1 VRFHRG
7 YFRGQLHRR
16 IFLWFGASILLTGLT
31 VVAVLHL
38 LGEGGTGWRREL
50 QRSASFVEGQ
60 FARYWDSPADREAL
74 ATAIAQ
80 DFDLRVTLL
89 GEKRDVLSVHG
100 SPCHHPAFTLPIVKE
115 GVPRGSVQICS
126 PRHPPWGVWRIL
138 LALLLTGAM
147 LWAASGRI
155 ARRLARPLWEL
166 SRVAQDIGSGR
177 LSSRMQLRPHDPAE
191 VREIRVLSYSIND
204 MAARIERQIS
214 DQREL
219 LAAVSHE
226 LRTPLSRIRLLV
238 ELIRVNGADAK
249 ALDELDREVVEIDSL
264 VGELLASSRLDF
276 AALTPHSLD
285 ATEVA
290 KRALERAGL
299 DASLLSV
306 EGVPRSFEADA
317 GLIARALANLIEN
330 AKVHG
335 QGLTC
340 LRVRFGPATVA
351 FEAED
356 AGPGFA
362 SGEESRVF
370 APFHPRRADAKPR
383 SAGSLGLGLALV
395 QRIALAH
402 GGKAYAFNRPHGGAT
417 VGFEVNAQR
426 RSTESPVGF

>member
-31 VVAVLHL
+31 VIAVLHL
-38 LGEGGTGWRREL
+38 LGEGATGWRRDL
-50 QRSASFVEGQ
+50 DRSAAFLEAQFV
-60 FARYWDSPADREAL
+60 RHWDSPADREAL
-74 ATAIAQ
+74 ANALARNF
-80 DFDLRVTLL
+80 DFPVTILDAR
-89 GEKRDVLSVHG
+89 GEVLSVHG
-100 SPCHHPAFTLPIVKE
+100 GPCHRPVYTLPIVKE
-115 GVPRGSVQICS
+115 GAPRGSVRICA
-126 PRHPPWGVWRIL
+126 PRRSAWALWRIL
-138 LALLLTGAM
+138 LALLLAGAM

-155 ARRLARPLWEL
+155 SRRLARPLWEL

-177 LSSRMQLRPHDPAE
+177 LSSRMQLRPHDSGE

-276 AALTPHSLD
+276 AALTMHSLD
-285 ATEVA
+285 ATETA
-290 KRALERAGL
+290 TRALERAGL
-299 DASLLSV
+299 DPSLLRV
-306 EGVPRSFEADA
+306 EGPPRSFDADA

-335 QGLTC
+335 KGLTD
-340 LRVRFGPATVA
+340 LRVRFGPTTVA
-351 FEAED
+351 FEADD

-362 SGEESRVF
+362 DGEESRVF
-370 APFHPRRADAKPR
+370 APFQPRPADSKPR

-417 VGFEVNAQR
+417 VGFEV
-426 RSTESPVGF
+426 RSDFSS

>member
-1 VRFHRG
+1 MRFHHRG
-7 YFRGQLHRR
+7 YFRGQLHQR
-16 IFLWFGASILLTGLT
+16 IFFWFGASILLTGVMVIL
-31 VVAVLHL
+31 VMHL
-38 LGEGGTGWRREL
+38 LGEGSAGWRLEL
-50 QRSASFVEGQ
+50 KRGAAFVEGQ
-60 FARYWDSPADREAL
+60 FGRYWDSPKDREAL
-74 ATAIAQ
+74 ANSIASN
-80 DFDLRVTLL
+80 FDTPVTLL
-89 GEKRDVLSVHG
+89 DARGQVLGVYG
-100 SPCHHPAFTLPIVKE
+100 GPCHRPEFSLRIVRNSE
-115 GVPRGSVQICS
+115 PRGEVRICS
-126 PRHPPWGVWRIL
+126 PRRSAWGIWRIL
-138 LALLLTGAM
+138 LALLLSGAM

-177 LSSRMQLRPHDPAE
+177 LSSRMHLRPHGPGE

-204 MAARIERQIS
+204 MAARIERQIA

-238 ELIRVNGADAK
+238 ELVRVNGADPK

-276 AALTPHSLD
+276 AALTPHALD

-299 DASLLSV
+299 AASLLST
-306 EGVPRSFEADA
+306 EGIPRSFEADA

-335 QGLTC
+335 GGLTG
-340 LRVRFGPATVA
+340 LRVRFSATSVS

-356 AGPGFA
+356 SGPGFPN
-362 SGEESRVF
+362 GEASRVF
-370 APFHPRRADAKPR
+370 SPSYRQPAKTR
-383 SAGSLGLGLALV
+383 DAGSLGLGLTLV
-395 QRIALAH
+395 RRIAEAH
-402 GGKAYAFNRPHGGAT
+402 GGRAYATNRPQGGAT
-417 VGFEVNAQR
+417 VGFEVAA
-426 RSTESPVGF
+426 TSPAS

>member
-7 YFRGQLHRR
+7 HLGGGLQER
-16 IFLWFGASILLTGLT
+16 IFLWFGASILVTAIT
-31 VVAVLHL
+31 VTAVTEL
-38 LGEGGTGWRREL
+38 LSDRAAGRR
-50 QRSASFVEGQ
+50 RWIGRTTSFVEGQ
-60 FARYWDSPADREAL
+60 IRRQWESPEEREA
-74 ATAIAQ
+74 IASTIAH
-80 DFDLRVTLL
+80 DFNLQLTLL
-89 GEKRDVLSVHG
+89 DANGAVLSVHG
-100 SPCHHPAFTLPIVKE
+100 GPCLGHEFTVPIVKE
-115 GVPRGSVQICS
+115 KATLGSVKIC
-126 PRHPPWGVWRIL
+126 PPHPPPRGVWRIL
-138 LALLLTGAM
+138 LGLLLTGAM

-155 ARRLARPLWEL
+155 ARRLARPLGEL
-166 SRVAQDIGSGR
+166 SRVAQDIGAGR
-177 LSSRMQLRPHDPAE
+177 LSSRMHLRPHGRTEA
-191 VREIRVLSYSIND
+191 REIRMLSYSIND
-204 MAARIERQIS
+204 MAERIERQIS

-290 KRALERAGL
+290 KKALERAGL
-299 DASLLSV
+299 DASLLNV
-306 EGVPRSFEADA
+306 EGSPHSFEADA
-317 GLIARALANLIEN
+317 GLIARALANLVEN

-340 LRVRFGPATVA
+340 LRVRFGQATVA
-351 FEAED
+351 FEADD

-370 APFHPRRADAKPR
+370 APFQPRPADGKPR

-417 VGFEVNAQR
+417 VGFEV
-426 RSTESPVGF
+426 T